1 MSKVRVEGLIT
12 VLITIGYTCMT
23 MTSLIKWNE
32 ATSGAL
38 IMGYALF
45 AQSMLRKYFDVSKG
59 DNEKP

>member
-1 MSKVRVEGLIT
+1 MNKLRVEGLVV
-12 VLITIGYTCMT
+12 VLITVGYTCMT

-45 AQSMLRKYFDVSKG
+45 AQSMVKKFFDLPEEPK
-59 DNEKP
+59 

>member
-1 MSKVRVEGLIT
+1 MSKVRVEGLVI

-45 AQSMLRKYFDVSKG
+45 AQSMVKKFFDLPEEPK
-59 DNEKP
+59 

>member
-1 MSKVRVEGLIT
+1 MSKVRVEGLVI
-12 VLITIGYTCMT
+12 VLITVGYTCMT

-45 AQSMLRKYFDVSKG
+45 AQSMVKKFFDLPEEPK
-59 DNEKP
+59 

>member
-1 MSKVRVEGLIT
+1 VSKVRVEGLVI

-45 AQSMLRKYFDVSKG
+45 AQSMVKKFFDLPEEPK
-59 DNEKP
+59 